1 MVHALAFA
9 AIVALFGL
17 SFFAYV
23 ALRAL
28 LGIFIEKVRLSGQ
41 GVRTRGT
48 CVGYTSGRYGNGVVV
63 TFADVSGMT
72 NRMVA
77 SGWEGVLPGKGSKV
91 EVVYLPQNP
100 KVAGVW
106 PVRAL
111 IPNAIY
117 MTVAVPVLL
126 AAGMACL
133 LAIAWIARTVWFSG

>member
-1 MVHALAFA
+1 MVHTLAFG
-9 AIVALFGL
+9 AIVTLFGL
-17 SFFAYV
+17 SFFVYV
-23 ALRAL
+23 TLRAL
-28 LGIFIEKVRLSGQ
+28 SGIFVEKVRLSTR
-41 GVRTRGT
+41 GVRARGT
-48 CVGYTSGRYGNGVVV
+48 CVGYTSSRYGNGVVV
-63 TFADVSGMT
+63 AFADFSGMA
-72 NRMVA
+72 NQMVA
-77 SGWEGVLPGKGSKV
+77 SGWKGVLPEKGSEV

-126 AAGMACL
+126 ATGMACL

>member
-1 MVHALAFA
+1 LALG

-17 SFFAYV
+17 SFVVYV

-28 LGIFIEKVRLSGQ
+28 LGIFFEKVRLGAR
-41 GVRTRGT
+41 GVRARGT

-63 TFADVSGMT
+63 AFADFSGMT
-72 NRMVA
+72 NQMVA
-77 SGWEGVLPGKGSKV
+77 SAWEGVLPGKGSEV